1 MKLTAKKR
9 GILWTILGI
18 SMFQMGM
25 VALSPVI
32 SSITVVF
39 PNASQLVAQ
48 MATTFLNLI
57 LVIVALFSGQ
67 ISNAIGRRKMC
78 IIGLGLFVIAAIGGY
93 FCSVSVVMVYVWSA
107 LLGAGT
113 GLFVPSISSMMV
125 DYFEPEETA
134 HIAGYQTSAVNL
146 GGVLLSILSG
156 LAANARWNTSYLVY
170 FFVLPVIILC
180 IKFLPKQDKSQ
191 RESEAKG
198 QMQER
203 GEKKKMPAFV
213 FAVTAE
219 TLAFAVCYFAFSTNA
234 SLLLSERNV
243 SNTSVTGL
251 ATGIFMLGGCIVGF
265 LFNKIMSVMKKNTD
279 VFAFVLLAVSY
290 ALIYFVPSMPA
301 MMLGAFI
308 GGGSLSIIFP
318 YALLRVGGK
327 VDPAV
332 TVTASAWIL
341 SVGPNF
347 GSFLSPLI
355 LTNLANGMGRS
366 DCAFRFFLA
375 AVLAVILGGIVFGC
389 HLKEKE

>member
-1 MKLTAKKR
+1 MNLTARKK
-9 GILWTILGI
+9 GIVWTILGI

-78 IIGLGLFVIAAIGGY
+78 IIGLGLFVIAAVGGY
-93 FCSVSVVMVYVWSA
+93 FCSISVAMVYVWSA

-156 LAANARWNTSYLVY
+156 IAANARWNTSYLVY
-170 FFVLPVIILC
+170 LFVIPVIILC
-180 IKFLPKQDKSQ
+180 IKFLPKQEIAGAEEKKS
-191 RESEAKG
+191 ESS
-198 QMQER
+198 
-203 GEKKKMPAFV
+203 EKKKMPAFV

-251 ATGIFMLGGCIVGF
+251 ATGVFMFGGCIVGF
-265 LFNKIMSVMKKNTD
+265 LFNKIMAVMKKNTD

-290 ALIYFVPSMPA
+290 AMIYFVPSMPA
-301 MMLGAFI
+301 MMIGAFI

-318 YALLRVGGK
+318 YALLRVGGR

-332 TVTASAWIL
+332 SVAASAWIL

-355 LTNLANGMGRS
+355 LTNLANAMGRS
-366 DCAFRFFLA
+366 DCSFRFFLA
-375 AVLAVILGGIVFGC
+375 AVLAVILGLIVFC
-389 HLKEKE
+389 SHLKEKE

>member
-1 MKLTAKKR
+1 MKLTARKK
-9 GILWTILGI
+9 GIVWTILGI

-78 IIGLGLFVIAAIGGY
+78 IIGLGLFVIAAVGGY
-93 FCSVSVVMVYVWSA
+93 FCSISVIMVYVWSA
-107 LLGAGT
+107 LLGAGM

-134 HIAGYQTSAVNL
+134 YIAGYQTSAVNL

-156 LAANARWNTSYLVY
+156 IAANARWNTSYLVY
-170 FFVLPVIILC
+170 LFVIPVIILC
-180 IKFLPKQDKSQ
+180 MKFLPKQEKSGA
-191 RESEAKG
+191 EEEKSEG
-198 QMQER
+198 

-251 ATGIFMLGGCIVGF
+251 ATGVFMFGGCVVGF
-265 LFNKIMSVMKKNTD
+265 LFNKIMAVMKKNTD

-290 ALIYFVPSMPA
+290 AMIYFIPSMPA
-301 MMLGAFI
+301 MMIGAFI

-318 YALLRVGGK
+318 YALLRVGGR

-332 TVTASAWIL
+332 SVAASAWIL

-366 DCAFRFFLA
+366 DCSFRFFLA
-375 AVLAVILGGIVFGC
+375 AVLAVILGLIVFC
-389 HLKEKE
+389 SHLREKE